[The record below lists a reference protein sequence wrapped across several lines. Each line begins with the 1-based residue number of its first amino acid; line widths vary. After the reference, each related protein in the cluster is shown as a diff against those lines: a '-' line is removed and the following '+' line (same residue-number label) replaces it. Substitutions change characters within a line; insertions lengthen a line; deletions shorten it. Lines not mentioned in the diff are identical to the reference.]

1 MSKIFFI
8 SYSLKDKEEFR
19 LLDQALKI
27 FLKHKGMTAYAFVF
41 DFKKKVGN
49 RILMREAL
57 RRIDESDVLIAEL
70 SHKTIGIG
78 LEVGYA
84 KAKRK
89 KIIYIHKIDSE
100 LSTTVD
106 GIADLRIE
114 YTDIKDLLVKLNDFL
129 GNIIGA

>member
-41 DFKKKVGN
+41 DFKKKVDN